1 MCSAR
6 QSDRVMRPSH
16 AFAASLAGYAA
27 ITAFLGRDVLAQPG
41 TVVTSDAGD
50 PLLVAAL
57 LVWNATRVPLSDAW
71 WQFPIFYP
79 TRDALAFSEH
89 FLGVS
94 VISTPLYW
102 MTGDALVTYNLVT
115 LLTFP
120 LCGAAMF
127 ALVYYLTRS
136 SAAAFLAGLAYAFAP
151 YRIAQLPH
159 LQMLVSFWA
168 PLALLGLH
176 AYLDGGRRRWLVLY
190 GTAWML
196 QGAANGYALVFFSVL
211 VGLWVIWFVVARGRW
226 RELAMI
232 TATTLLALLPLV
244 PILRKYVAVH
254 ALHGFSRDLAE
265 MRTFSADLA
274 AILCAPEGLTFW
286 HWFRTAC
293 RPEGQL
299 FPGVAVA
306 TIFVVALSCIV
317 ARSGPESTP
326 ASRRVTLISRTLF
339 AAGLLYAAVVG
350 SVLIGG
356 PWRVEAGPLVLSA
369 SSIEKPIMVST
380 AMFLLGLV
388 LSPGVR
394 TAARG
399 SSTMGFYV
407 LAALAAWVLA
417 LGPTVTLLGEP
428 RGIPAP
434 FSLITYLPGANG
446 LRVPARFWLIAQV
459 CLGVVTGLLA
469 ATFLEGRRRAVRLA
483 SVTLIG
489 AALLADGWIERMPVA
504 PAVASAPDPIPP
516 RNAVVLELPVG
527 LVPDIAAQFRSVVGG
542 WRTINGYSGYLPH
555 YYPALMDAVA
565 TEDGSAFTPFRAF
578 GDLHVIVSREAP
590 RLMALVEQQP
600 GAALAARGPHAVRYI
615 LPRRPAGPVPSAA
628 GERLE
633 VQSVSASCN
642 PSSAPN
648 AMDHDP
654 RTYWECGPQ
663 RPGHELVIDLGRG
676 LAVGSV
682 VQHLG
687 TRTGNFPG
695 HLVVETSLDGM
706 SWDSAWHDSI
716 RGLLIREAIE
726 RPGPALRITVPL
738 ERRRARYIRL
748 RQTGMAREISWSIAE
763 LEVWSGL

>member
-1 MCSAR
+1 
-6 QSDRVMRPSH
+6 MRPSY
-16 AFAASLAGYAA
+16 AFAASAAAYAT
-27 ITAFLGRDVLAQPG
+27 ITAFLGRDVLAHPG

-79 TRDALAFSEH
+79 TRDALAISEH

-94 VISTPLYW
+94 AISTPLYW

-120 LCGAAMF
+120 LCGAAMY
-127 ALVYYLTRS
+127 ALVYHLTRS
-136 SAAAFLAGLAYAFAP
+136 SAGAFLAGLAYAFAP

-176 AYLDGGRRRWLVLY
+176 AYLDGGKRRWLALY
-190 GTAWML
+190 GAAWLL
-196 QGAANGYALVFFSVL
+196 QGAANGYALVFLSVL
-211 VGLWVIWFVVARGRW
+211 VGLWVIWFVVARARW
-226 RELAMI
+226 RELTMI
-232 TATTLLALLPLV
+232 AGTTLLALLPLV
-244 PILRKYVAVH
+244 PILRRYIAVH
-254 ALHGFSRDLAE
+254 TLHGFSRDLAE

-274 AILCAPEGLTFW
+274 AIFCAPEGLTFW

-306 TIFVVALSCIV
+306 TIYVVALSRIV
-317 ARSGPESTP
+317 ARSGPDATP
-326 ASRRVTLISRTLF
+326 ASWSVTLLSRALF

-356 PWRVEAGPLVLSA
+356 PWRVEVGPLVLSS

-380 AMFLLGLV
+380 AMLLFGLV

-399 SSTMGFYV
+399 SSTAGFYV

-417 LGPTVTLLGEP
+417 LGPTVTLMGEP

-434 FSLITYLPGANG
+434 FALLTYLPGASG
-446 LRVPARFWLIAQV
+446 LRVPARFWLIAQM
-459 CLGVVTGLLA
+459 CLGVVTGLFA
-469 ATFLEGRRRAVRLA
+469 ATLLEGRRRAVRIA
-483 SVTLIG
+483 FVTLIG
-489 AALLADGWIERMPVA
+489 GALLADGWIDRMPVV
-504 PAVASAPDPIPP
+504 PAVASTPDPRPP
-516 RNAVVLELPVG
+516 RNAVVLELPLG
-527 LVPDIAAQFRSVVGG
+527 LFADIAAQFRGVVGG
-542 WRTINGYSGYLPH
+542 WRTVNGYSGYLPH

-565 TEDGSAFTPFRAF
+565 IEEGSALTPFRAL

-590 RLMALVEQQP
+590 RLMALVERQP
-600 GAALAARGPHAVRYI
+600 GAAVAARGPHTVRYF
-615 LPRRPAGPVPSAA
+615 LPGRAAGPVPSAT

-642 PSSAPN
+642 PSSARN
-648 AMDHDP
+648 AVDHDP
-654 RTYWECGPQ
+654 RTRWECGPQ

-682 VQHLG
+682 VQDLG
-687 TRTGNFPG
+687 TRTSDFPG
-695 HLVVETSLDGM
+695 HLVVETSLDGV
-706 SWDSAWHDSI
+706 SWDAAWQDSV

-738 ERRRARYIRL
+738 GRRQARYIRL
-748 RQTGMAREISWSIAE
+748 RQTGTDRELSWSITE
-763 LEVWSGL
+763 LEVWSGP